1 MAEVEAI
8 QAEQEQEQI
17 RKQNARR
24 QNSSQFEAFEIDFGG
39 NNSRRETFDV
49 PKKLNVTHN
58 ITHSVESDKENSRGF
73 PLDISG
79 ISISDEV
86 AQKMKLKS
94 RSDNWTSTPL
104 QRHVEK

>member
-17 RKQNARR
+17 KKQNARR
-24 QNSSQFEAFEIDFGG
+24 QNSSQFEAFEINFGG
-39 NNSRRETFDV
+39 NSRRETFDV
-49 PKKLNVTHN
+49 PHKLNVTHN
-58 ITHSVESDKENSRGF
+58 IESDKENSRGF

-79 ISISDEV
+79 ISISEDV

>member
-8 QAEQEQEQI
+8 QAEVEEDRL

-24 QNSSQFEAFEIDFGG
+24 QNSSHFEAFEIDFGG

-49 PKKLNVTHN
+49 PQKLNVTHN
-58 ITHSVESDKENSRGF
+58 IESDKENSRGF

-79 ISISDEV
+79 ISISEEV

-94 RSDNWTSTPL
+94 RADNWTSTPL
-104 QRHVEK
+104 QRHIEK